1 MTRPASEQP
10 ARILLVE
17 GQNDRHVVLHLCNR
31 DSHFQIIEP
40 TDSEESDAPYVVI
53 LPKPSS
59 SFHIMVTNGINNLL
73 DSIGPQIIVPDRQAV
88 GILVDANDDFTA
100 RWDAVANRLSQEGID
115 PPASPDSAGTIIDTE
130 SKPRVGIWLMP
141 DNTSPGELED
151 FVVQMIPA
159 GDFGTRNFDREIM
172 GTMTKFSVPKECG
185 RCPIAT
191 LRRFRQKIESSSRA
205 RHREPSCMP
214 GWRPGKT
221 LGKWAWL
228 LKRRI

>member
-17 GQNDRHVVLHLCNR
+17 GQNDRHVVGHICARLQLALSFSIVDKDGIDNLQSSIFTEIN
-31 DSHFQIIEP
+31 DS
-40 TDSEESDAPYVVI
+40 
-53 LPKPSS
+53 
-59 SFHIMVTNGINNLL
+59 
-73 DSIGPQIIVPDRQAV
+73 DRQTV

-115 PPASPDSAGTIIDTE
+115 PPASPDSAGTIIE

-172 GTMTKFSVPKECG
+172 GTMTKFSVPKGCG

-191 LRRFRQKIESSSRA
+191 LRRFRQKIESSLRA
-205 RHREPSCMP
+205 RPREPSCMP

>member
-115 PPASPDSAGTIIDTE
+115 PPASSNLAGTIIDTE
-130 SKPRVGIWLMP
+130 GKPRVGIWLMP

-159 GDFGTRNFDREIM
+159 GDRVWPLSNRYIEEIPTEDR
-172 GTMTKFSVPKECG
+172 KF
-185 RCPIAT
+185 
-191 LRRFRQKIESSSRA
+191 IESKTQRA
-205 RHREPSCMP
+205 KLH
-214 GWRPGKT
+214 
-221 LGKWAWL
+221 AWL
-228 LKRRI
+228 AAREDPRQMGLAIKTKDLEIDGPLCQKFVVWLTKLFG